1 MKLTRNWLQEYV
13 DISDLSPEEI
23 AEHLTMLG
31 LEVDSVT
38 PLGAELAPLQ
48 TGLVLA
54 TSRHPNADKLTLCQV
69 QVGEQELSIVC
80 GAPNVRQGLRVVV
93 ALPGTVLP
101 GNLKIGTSKIR
112 GVESSGMI
120 CSEKELALGTSH
132 EGIMELPEE
141 VEHGRT
147 FIEAMELADLGIEVD
162 LTPNRPDCSSVIGI
176 ARELA
181 GVVDKP
187 LTLPVCDNL
196 IGNDSLEFAVE
207 IEDTQRC
214 PRYAARLLKGIRVAP
229 SPWWLRRR
237 LLSVGLRPINN
248 IVDVT
253 NFVMLEY
260 GQPLHAFDFDTLS
273 GKKIV
278 VRTPREKE
286 RSFTTLDGLSRQ
298 LDPDMLL
305 ICDAEKP
312 VAMAG
317 VMGGLDSEVTEKTTN
332 VLLESACFN
341 PVSIRQTAR
350 KLNLASDASY
360 RFERGVDPEGTVT
373 ALNRAAALIQEIA
386 GGEAPAE
393 GIDRFPGKVA
403 PKTITLSTRR
413 SNSLLG
419 LKLTREEI
427 AKLLASIAI
436 PTQPTGTD
444 ELLVT
449 PPSFRVDI
457 EREADLI
464 EEVARRYGYNRIP
477 TSLPQVSLS
486 YPEQDAD
493 RLKRQHTSE
502 QLTAAGYNEAI
513 NYSFNA
519 AASIELLEIAREDQR
534 HTTLPLLNPLS
545 EEQGVMRTM
554 LLPGLLDNVRRNL
567 NYQQTAIRLFEL
579 GKVFFPTGEKQQPL
593 EKHRLTGV
601 LVGNRHGGASPLHF
615 KAEEVD
621 LLDAKGGVE
630 ALLQSMG
637 LNTAKQKQAGG
648 EPLVFAEV
656 TAESREPFAEA
667 RYSLDLLCGP
677 IRLGSLGLIRADV
690 LRRFAIKH
698 PVFYFDLDYDALC
711 SLPAMK
717 PAFSSLP
724 VYPAVQRDIALL
736 VAEEVR
742 AGELPTAVRNSGDPL
757 VESCEIFDIFRGE
770 KIPAGYKSVALTITY
785 RSAKKTL
792 TEKNVEKSH
801 AKIVELLT
809 ATFKGN
815 IRHE

>member
-13 DISDLSPEEI
+13 DISNLSSEAM

-38 PLGAELAPLQ
+38 PLGAELAQLQ

-69 QVGEQELSIVC
+69 QVGEQALSIVC

-101 GNLKIGTSKIR
+101 GNLKIGKSKIR

-132 EGIMELPEE
+132 DGIMELPEE
-141 VEHGRT
+141 VEHGRP

-162 LTPNRPDCSSVIGI
+162 LTPNRSDCSSVIGI

-181 GVVDKP
+181 GIVDKP
-187 LTLPVCDNL
+187 LVLPACSSS
-196 IGNDSLEFAVE
+196 IGAESAEFAVE

-214 PRYAARLLKGIRVAP
+214 PRYAARLIKGVRVAP

-273 GKKIV
+273 GKKII
-278 VRTPREKE
+278 VRTPGTGES
-286 RSFTTLDGLSRQ
+286 SFTTLDGLSRR
-298 LDPDMLL
+298 LDSDMLL

-317 VMGGLDSEVTEKTTN
+317 VMGGLDSEVTEKTVN

-341 PVSIRQTAR
+341 PVSIRKTAR

-386 GGEAPAE
+386 GGDAPAE

-403 PKTITLSTRR
+403 PRSITLSTRR
-413 SNSLLG
+413 CNNLLG
-419 LKLTREEI
+419 LHLTREEI
-427 AKLLASIAI
+427 AKLLASIDI

-477 TSLPQVSLS
+477 TSLPKVSLS
-486 YPEQDAD
+486 YPEQDAN
-493 RLKRQHTSE
+493 RLKRLQTSA
-502 QLTAAGYNEAI
+502 QLSAAGYNEAI
-513 NYSFNA
+513 NYSFNSA
-519 AASIELLEIAREDQR
+519 ANIDLLEIASEDQR

-579 GKVFFPTGEKQQPL
+579 GKVFFPAGENQQPL

-601 LVGNRHGGASPLHF
+601 LAGNRHGSASPLHF

-630 ALLQSMG
+630 FLLQSMG
-637 LNTAKQKQAGG
+637 LNTATAKQPAGA
-648 EPLVFAEV
+648 PLVFAEV
-656 TAESREPFAEA
+656 TAESAEPFAEA

-677 IRLGSLGLIRADV
+677 IRLGSLGLIRADI

-698 PVFYFDLDYDALC
+698 PVYYFDLDYDALC
-711 SLPAMK
+711 ALPATK

-736 VAEEVR
+736 VAEEVK
-742 AGELPTAVRNSGDPL
+742 AGELPTAVRNIGDPL
-757 VESCEIFDIFRGE
+757 IERCEIFDIFRGE

-785 RSAKKTL
+785 RSTKKTL

-801 AKIVELLT
+801 TKIVELLT